1 MILKHIPLIACAL
14 AAISVTAGAQ
24 FTAAVVPPK
33 VKAKVDTTEK
43 KDSVRRATV
52 ALAARVTDMRKW
64 VDSAAGVSIPGGD
77 SSTALASKVA
87 DTAGAGRSARQ
98 VKDSLSK
105 SKDSTMVGRNA
116 RIRSDSATSIAT
128 VEVHDSTGL
137 TAPDSA
143 TASSSSSSA
152 ASSSSARESARADT
166 RRFRNGATAPATAT
180 ILPFLAVAGV
190 TTLVAG
196 LALRRT

>member
-1 MILKHIPLIACAL
+1 VILKHIPLIACAL
-14 AAISVTAGAQ
+14 AAISATAGAQ

-77 SSTALASKVA
+77 SSTALASTVA
-87 DTAGAGRSARQ
+87 DTAGAGRTARQ

-116 RIRSDSATSIAT
+116 RVRSDSATSIAT

-137 TAPDSA
+137 KAPDSA
-143 TASSSSSSA
+143 TALAS
-152 ASSSSARESARADT
+152 SSSSARESAPADT

-190 TTLVAG
+190 TTLFAG